1 MGTIVMDTILFMLTL
16 MSVCVLLCAIAFSLK
31 EIKECIK
38 CKKLTSTIISIF
50 ILLTQ
55 CFATIIVIKA
65 FIRHIL
71 N

>member
-1 MGTIVMDTILFMLTL
+1 MKTTVLTL
-16 MSVCVLLCAIAFSLK
+16 LIVISLCAIIFTYK
-31 EIKECIK
+31 DIKECIK

-50 ILLTQ
+50 ILLIQ
-55 CFATIIVIKA
+55 CFAAIIVIKV